1 MRVTSASVF
10 LSLLLGSAAFAQTE
24 APAAVAQTLPAI
36 SVSTVT
42 PRLMRER
49 VIASGLVEAV
59 EMVQVQPLIEGQPIE
74 TLEADIGD
82 MVTQGQVLARLSLS
96 TLELQRSQFNAS
108 LASAKATIAQAEA
121 QVLEARSSADEAQ
134 RVTQRTS
141 QLRAQGAASQAAAD
155 TAQAAAISANA
166 RVMVATQT
174 LEAARAQVALV
185 EAQLENVELQL
196 ARTNVVAPVA
206 GEIVE
211 RNAQVGAIAS
221 ATGSAMFALM
231 RDAALELR
239 ADVAERDLMR
249 LKPGQA
255 VRMATVGGGE
265 PLTGSI
271 RLVEPAID
279 TTTRL
284 GRARI
289 AIDRPEGVR
298 LGMFVDAE
306 ILLAERETLA
316 VPVTAVGSGAEGS
329 TVMRV
334 TGGEVARVAVVTGIR
349 DAGFVEITEG
359 LAQGDQVVTKSAA
372 FVRDGDR
379 INPVPAEATN

>member
-1 MRVTSASVF
+1 MRVTSVLLALTLG
-10 LSLLLGSAAFAQTE
+10 LSGAGATFAQTPE
-24 APAAVAQTLPAI
+24 ATPQTLPAI
-36 SVSTVT
+36 TVSTVA
-42 PRLMRER
+42 PRLMRDR

-74 TLEADIGD
+74 TLEADVGD
-82 MVTQGQVLARLSLS
+82 MVSQGQVLARLSLS
-96 TLELQRSQFNAS
+96 TLELQRSQFTAS
-108 LASAKATIAQAEA
+108 LASARATIAQAEA

-166 RVMVATQT
+166 RVMVAVQT
-174 LEAARAQVALV
+174 LEAARAQLSLV

-206 GEIVE
+206 GEIVQ
-211 RNAQVGAIAS
+211 RSAQVGAIAS
-221 ATGSAMFALM
+221 ASGTPMFSLM

-239 ADVAERDLMR
+239 ADVAEGDLLR
-249 LKPGQA
+249 LAAGQG
-255 VRMATVGGGE
+255 VRITTVGGAA
-265 PLTGSI
+265 PLTGAV

-279 TTTRL
+279 AATRL

-289 AIDRPEGVR
+289 SIDDPSAIR
-298 LGMFVDAE
+298 LGMFADAE
-306 ILLAERETLA
+306 ILLAEREALA
-316 VPVTAVGSGAEGS
+316 VPVTAVGSGAEGA
-329 TVMRV
+329 TVMKV
-334 TGGEVARVAVVTGIR
+334 SDGEVTRVQVTTGIR
-349 DAGFVEITEG
+349 DAGFIEITAG
-359 LAQGDQVVTKSAA
+359 LAQGDLVVTKSAA

-379 INPVPAEATN
+379 VNPVPAEPTN